1 MNYLQWLSKTMRS
14 GPSLIAAT
22 VFCTAFILIG
32 VRPARA
38 QDADPPD
45 IRMLLNLDLFR
56 SQPRSAAGP
65 QGANSESN
73 DSTLDQIRTLN
84 ALGYLGNGYKA
95 GARNTDSVSVTPTGP
110 APPLFQ
116 GSPE

>member
-1 MNYLQWLSKTMRS
+1 MNCIRRLSKTMRS

-22 VFCTAFILIG
+22 VFCTAFILIS
-32 VRPARA
+32 VRLARA
-38 QDADPPD
+38 QDAAPPD

-56 SQPRSAAGP
+56 AQPQTAAGT
-65 QGANSESN
+65 QGANSN

-84 ALGYLGNGYKA
+84 ALGYLGNGAKV
-95 GARNTDSVSVTPTGP
+95 GARNTDPVSETPTGA

>member
-1 MNYLQWLSKTMRS
+1 MNCLRRLSKTMRS
-14 GPSLIAAT
+14 GPSLFVAT
-22 VFCTAFILIG
+22 VFCTAFILTS
-32 VRPARA
+32 VRPVRA

-73 DSTLDQIRTLN
+73 DSTLDQLRTLN
-84 ALGYLGNGYKA
+84 ALGYLGNGDQV
-95 GARNTDSVSVTPTGP
+95 GARSADSVSQTPNEP

>member
-1 MNYLQWLSKTMRS
+1 MNCLLRLSKTMRS

-22 VFCTAFILIG
+22 VFCTALILIS

-38 QDADPPD
+38 QEADPPD

-56 SQPRSAAGP
+56 TQPHSAPGP

-84 ALGYLGNGYKA
+84 ALGYLGNGVKV
-95 GARNTDSVSVTPTGP
+95 GARNTDPVSGTPT
-110 APPLFQ
+110 PPLFQ

>member
-1 MNYLQWLSKTMRS
+1 MNCLRRRSKTMRS
-14 GPSLIAAT
+14 GPSLIAVT
-22 VFCTAFILIG
+22 VFCTVFILIS

-56 SQPRSAAGP
+56 SQPQTPAGP

-73 DSTLDQIRTLN
+73 DSTLDQIRTLK
-84 ALGYLGNGYKA
+84 ALGYLGNGDSA
-95 GARNTDSVSVTPTGP
+95 GATDSVSVTPTRP

>member
-1 MNYLQWLSKTMRS
+1 MNCLRRLSKTMRS
-14 GPSLIAAT
+14 APSLIAVT
-22 VFCTAFILIG
+22 VFCTAFILIS
-32 VRPARA
+32 VRQARA

-56 SQPRSAAGP
+56 SQPQTAAGT
-65 QGANSESN
+65 QGANPASN

-84 ALGYLGNGYKA
+84 ALGYLGNGDNA
-95 GARNTDSVSVTPTGP
+95 GARNTDSVSVNPTRP

>member
-1 MNYLQWLSKTMRS
+1 MMRS
-14 GPSLIAAT
+14 GPSVIAAT
-22 VFCTAFILIG
+22 VFCTALILIS

-56 SQPRSAAGP
+56 SQPHNAAGP
-65 QGANSESN
+65 RGANSESN

-84 ALGYLGNGYKA
+84 ALGYLGNGDNA
-95 GARNTDSVSVTPTGP
+95 GARNTDSVSVTPTRP

>member
-1 MNYLQWLSKTMRS
+1 MNCLRRLGKTMRS
-14 GPSLIAAT
+14 GPSLFAAT
-22 VFCTAFILIG
+22 VFCTALILIS

-56 SQPRSAAGP
+56 SQPHSAAGT

-73 DSTLDQIRTLN
+73 DSTLDQIRALN
-84 ALGYLGNGYKA
+84 ALGYLGGTAKV
-95 GARNTDSVSVTPTGP
+95 GARNADPVSGTP